1 MINIAF
7 FGECMIEKNLNEA
20 FRFGGDS
27 LNSALYLARVAPKEK
42 LNVSYIT
49 AVGQDK
55 ESLQL
60 LEQWQ
65 EEHIETRF
73 VSQMPGKQLGR
84 YSIVNNDQGERSFS
98 YDRDDSAAKYYFCQK
113 DSPLEVALLSK
124 SVDYL
129 YFTGISLA
137 ILSDQDCLHLLKLL
151 TAFKKKGGG
160 IIFDNNYRP
169 ILWQHRQPLYFYQQ
183 AMALADI
190 AFLTD
195 EDEFALYGGSTIE
208 SILTRYP
215 LSWING
221 GTELVIKQGE
231 KPCIIR
237 PVTKETALVKVASP
251 PLSKDKIIDTCAA
264 GDAFAAGYLAKRL
277 LGDSINISAQFAHT
291 LAGRVIQYSGA
302 IIASQ
307 SMNDLMHSS

>member
-7 FGECMIEKNLNEA
+7 FGECMIEKNANES

-27 LNSALYLARVAPKEK
+27 LNSALYLARSAPQEK
-42 LNVSYIT
+42 ITVSYIT
-49 AVGQDK
+49 AIGQDK
-55 ESLQL
+55 ESLHL

-65 EEHIETRF
+65 EEHIDTRF
-73 VSQMPGKQLGR
+73 VSQMPGRQLGR
-84 YSIVNNDQGERSFS
+84 YSIVNNEQGERSFS

-113 DSPLEVALLSK
+113 NSPLEVALLSK
-124 SVDYL
+124 SIDYL

-137 ILSDQDCLHLLKLL
+137 ILSDQDCQHLLNLL
-151 TAFKKKGGG
+151 RTFKHKGGG

-183 AMALADI
+183 AMELADI

-195 EDEFALYGGSTIE
+195 EDEYALYGGDTIE

-221 GTELVIKQGE
+221 GAELVIKQGD
-231 KPCIIR
+231 KPCLIR
-237 PVTKETALVKVASP
+237 PVSKEAALVKVAS
-251 PLSKDKIIDTCAA
+251 ST
-264 GDAFAAGYLAKRL
+264 
-277 LGDSINISAQFAHT
+277 
-291 LAGRVIQYSGA
+291 VI
-302 IIASQ
+302 
-307 SMNDLMHSS
+307 

>member
-7 FGECMIEKNLNEA
+7 FGECMIEQSVNET

-27 LNSALYLARVAPKEK
+27 LNSALYLARVAPQKK
-42 LNVSYIT
+42 LTASYIT
-49 AVGQDK
+49 AIGQDT
-55 ESLQL
+55 ESLHL
-60 LEQWQ
+60 LQQWQ
-65 EEHIETRF
+65 EEQLNTSF
-73 VSQMPGKQLGR
+73 VSQIPGRQLGR
-84 YSIVNNDQGERSFS
+84 YSIVNNDQGERSFN
-98 YDRDDSAAKYYFCQK
+98 YDRDDSAAKYYFSQK
-113 DSPLEVALLSK
+113 GSPLEVALLSK
-124 SVDYL
+124 SIDYL

-137 ILSDQDCLHLLKLL
+137 ILSDHDCQHLLNLL
-151 TAFKKKGGG
+151 TEFKKKGGR

-183 AMALADI
+183 AMAIADI

-221 GTELVIKQGE
+221 GAELVIKQGD

-237 PVTKETALVKVASP
+237 PVTKETVLVKVASP
-251 PLSKDKIIDTCAA
+251 ALSKDKIIDTCAA

-277 LGDSINISAQFAHT
+277 LGDSIHTSAHFAHA

-307 SMNDLMHSS
+307 HMNDLSPSR